1 MVKETYE
8 PRKVQKGHA
17 LRVSPPLFFL
27 NIGIKLMGSLP
38 DYLTYRATTNL
49 ARSNCSL
56 ACKCSF
62 VPPGATMVH
71 ECDGGAKEISKDG
84 WSARF
89 FNKIGMF
96 PSTFIS
102 DK

>member
-1 MVKETYE
+1 
-8 PRKVQKGHA
+8 
-17 LRVSPPLFFL
+17 
-27 NIGIKLMGSLP
+27 
-38 DYLTYRATTNL
+38 
-49 ARSNCSL
+49 
-56 ACKCSF
+56 
-62 VPPGATMVH
+62 MVH

-96 PSTFIS
+96 PPVFVS